1 MEGAVL
7 GATKDLRLSFTGV
20 TGIRVVIA
28 LFAAVEDAD
37 GEQED
42 PAQELGE
49 DPGQELGEPC
59 FGQPATS
66 SARSRFPTMHA
77 DSDAPSRGVTGS
89 GSVGA
94 ADSGARRGERPA
106 WRHRRDPGPHGRRDS
121 SNPRPNVA

>member
-1 MEGAVL
+1 MPERFERALREVRWRGAVL

-66 SARSRFPTMHA
+66 SARLRFPSTINPG
-77 DSDAPSRGVTGS
+77 D
-89 GSVGA
+89 
-94 ADSGARRGERPA
+94 RRGTRP
-106 WRHRRDPGPHGRRDS
+106 
-121 SNPRPNVA
+121 